1 MNIKNINIVIVV
13 FVAVLALWGMISP
26 ASAFAQNNKFGIHVT
41 VPTDTDLDR
50 AAALVNG
57 DSGAYGY
64 VKLVIQQGERD
75 AGQWQSI
82 FDKLRERRLIPVIR
96 IATEPEGENWQIP
109 RVSEATSW
117 AQFLN
122 SLNWVTEKRYV
133 ILFNEPNHA
142 NEWGGAVD
150 PTGYGRVAAV
160 YAEALKNASADFSIM
175 LAGLDLT
182 APEARPMYADAQK
195 FLQTSIP
202 EFCAY
207 FTARNLICND
217 YIDAI
222 SSHSYPNP
230 GFSGTPFDTGRSSIR
245 GYQYELGW
253 YRGLLGKELPVYI
266 TETGWDTSKV
276 GHETAASYFVTA
288 FTSVWLPDERVQAVI
303 PFLLNYQTPPF
314 LQFSFLSQGE
324 NPQPYSKYL
333 RIQSLAKVQGAPSI
347 RDTAQV
353 AGDIP
358 ARIVEESSYSIPFA
372 VKNTGQ
378 AIWDAGVYTLILE
391 TTDFEEGVLMAEPI
405 SLPKLTPLHET
416 YALAQIR
423 TGYTGEIMQ
432 GTVSA
437 VLMRGSDEI
446 ARTLPQKVVI
456 EPHPSL
462 SLRLTLFA
470 KGLSTGDD
478 FEVQIFDNDEAL
490 VYKKSSVK
498 VTLGRATVEGISN
511 VAPGRKYRVVILKPY
526 YLPRQAI
533 STFADG
539 VTTIEFEELLPLDF
553 NQDGKLSLA
562 DIPGLFTQK
571 DSSDMGFFEKVR
583 LLLP

>member
-64 VKLVIQQGERD
+64 VKFVIQQGERD

-253 YRGLLGKELPVYI
+253 YRGLLSKELPVYI

-288 FTSVWLPDERVQAVI
+288 FTNVWLPDERVQAVI

-478 FEVQIFDNDEAL
+478 FEVQIFDNDEQL